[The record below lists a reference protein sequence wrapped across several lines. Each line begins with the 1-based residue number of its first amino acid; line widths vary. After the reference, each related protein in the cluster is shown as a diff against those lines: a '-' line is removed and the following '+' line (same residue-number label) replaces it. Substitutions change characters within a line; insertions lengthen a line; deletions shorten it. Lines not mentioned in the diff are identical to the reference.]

1 MSQVSETID
10 YIENLLSSID
20 KKVDASPEIQEIEN
34 IIKTKIPDN
43 VRNLVQLVKLITD
56 EVDIF
61 CGYELE
67 NDQTLL
73 QHYKDAFKKHTV
85 SFFAGNFLDEN
96 FQAFE
101 ECGIKYYDEY
111 SNSQHYSEDDEINDL
126 RLILPLFMAS
136 GGYNIVLNL
145 GGKQPGELLAVAQ
158 DYYFSVLAPSIEE
171 HLSDLIGGL
180 KSGAYQIGDEGYK
193 QVVYPMSWGAR
204 SMVRSGE
211 YFMDED
217 YEMVKK

>member
-10 YIENLLSSID
+10 YIENLLTSIE

-43 VRNLVQLVKLITD
+43 VRNLVKLVKLITD

-61 CGYELE
+61 CGYEIE

-85 SFFAGNFLDEN
+85 SFFAGNFVDQN
-96 FQAFE
+96 FQASE
-101 ECGIKYYDEY
+101 ECGIKYYDEH
-111 SNSQHYSEDDEINDL
+111 SNSQHYSENDEINDL

-136 GGYNIVLNL
+136 GGYNILLNL
-145 GGKQPGELLAVAQ
+145 GGKQPGELLAVSQ
-158 DYYFSVLAPSIEE
+158 DYYFSVLAPSIED
-171 HLSDLIGGL
+171 HLSDLIEGL
-180 KSGAYQIGDEGYK
+180 KSGVYQIEDEGYK
-193 QVVYPMSWGAR
+193 QVIYPMSWGAR
-204 SMVRSGE
+204 NMVRSGE
-211 YFMDED
+211 YYMDED

>member
-10 YIENLLSSID
+10 YIESLLTSIE
-20 KKVDASPEIQEIEN
+20 KKVDASPEIQEIQN
-34 IIKTKIPDN
+34 IIKTQIPDN

-61 CGYELE
+61 CGYEIE
-67 NDQTLL
+67 SDQTLL
-73 QHYKDAFKKHTV
+73 QHYKDAFNKNTV
-85 SFFAGNFLDEN
+85 SFFAGNYVDEN
-96 FQAFE
+96 FQASE

-145 GGKQPGELLAVAQ
+145 GGQEPGELLAVSQ
-158 DYYFSVLAPSIEE
+158 DYYFSVLAPSIEA
-171 HLSDLIGGL
+171 HLRDLIEGL
-180 KSGAYQIGDEGYK
+180 KIGAYQIEDKGYK
-193 QVVYPMSWGAR
+193 NVIYPMSWGAR
-204 SMVRSGE
+204 KMVSSGE
-211 YFMDED
+211 YYMNED
-217 YEMVKK
+217 YEIVRK